1 MSRGRPAMTHLQAYC
16 CASRGPRRRRAFNA
30 LLNHN
35 FPYEKFSFLACPV
48 FQTLQSLAKDVYID
62 KCWTAATTR
71 ASVQLGL
78 LCQTRVRRSGVS
90 SEARVPTVTLYLR
103 VSVFFPQNIK
113 VHPIATGWWFGTW
126 LLFFIFFPSYWGHVI
141 IPTDELTPSFFRGV
155 GQPATWRCDE
165 DDEDPALAPRLSKI
179 KNRNTIYCSFKQHQM
194 IWCSRYISLIHPIP
208 KPFHPSFL
216 GGCYMFHMFLLAF
229 SIDFHEL
236 SIYFQ
241 DFHRFSRGFRVRQ
254 TVPLMPWPA
263 RLWHRS
269 WPPEATRP
277 RCNWLQGSLVM
288 RWRNWGNSTGS
299 GLGFFHRMTA
309 WGIA

>member
-1 MSRGRPAMTHLQAYC
+1 MTCREGDQRWRTCRPIAVPVGVQDGAGPSMHCWIIIFPMKNSHFWHVPFFRPSNLWQKMFTSINVGLQRLRGHQC
-16 CASRGPRRRRAFNA
+16 N
-30 LLNHN
+30 
-35 FPYEKFSFLACPV
+35 
-48 FQTLQSLAKDVYID
+48 
-62 KCWTAATTR
+62 W
-71 ASVQLGL
+71 GL

-208 KPFHPSFL
+208 KPFSSFL
-216 GGCYMFHMFLLAF
+216 FGGLLHVF
-229 SIDFHEL
+229 ICF
-236 SIYFQ
+236 F
-241 DFHRFSRGFRVRQ
+241 
-254 TVPLMPWPA
+254 
-263 RLWHRS
+263 WHF
-269 WPPEATRP
+269 P
-277 RCNWLQGSLVM
+277 
-288 RWRNWGNSTGS
+288 
-299 GLGFFHRMTA
+299 
-309 WGIA
+309 